1 MLWVGLMAAGLSV
14 QANFYVAPADSVG
27 LEMVNGKTFI
37 IHQVDPKETVYSLAR
52 RYNVT
57 IYEIIDHNPGVD
69 KGLSIG
75 QRVRIP
81 YIKAKT
87 QASTPPPAAAADI
100 RHVVEPG
107 ETLFALQRKY
117 GVTVAEIK
125 EWNKLT
131 SDNLSAG
138 QELVIKKSPALTLP
152 AEPQRPQPQTTPQ
165 GETQRPIAQTPQSA
179 SPKIHTVEPGQGL
192 LRVAQTYGVTMEE
205 MRVWNKLAT
214 DNLSVGQRLYVSNPG
229 ANAPILSPAIAEVQ
243 EAQPERPMEQP
254 RDTRLPV
261 TVPAERP
268 VTALPQPKVEPTSE
282 NFDEVVESGLAELIE
297 GTDGNRKYL
306 ALHRTAKV
314 GTIIRVRNEMN
325 NQEIFVRV
333 MGKLPD
339 TGANDKVLIK
349 LSKSAYD
356 RLGAIDQRFRVRIS
370 YVP

>member
-1 MLWVGLMAAGLSV
+1 MNMMNRVLLVAILSAASLSAHAFHLPV
-14 QANFYVAPADSVG
+14 LVDSVG
-27 LEMVNGKTFI
+27 LEVVNGKTFI
-37 IHQVDPKETVYSLAR
+37 VHQVDPKETVYSLAR

-57 IYEIIDHNPGVD
+57 IYEIIDHNPGAD
-69 KGLSIG
+69 KGLSVG
-75 QRVRIP
+75 QKVRIP
-81 YIKAKT
+81 YAKAKPVV
-87 QASTPPPAAAADI
+87 STPPVQVPNTEI
-100 RHVVEPG
+100 RHVVEQG

-138 QELVIKKSPALTLP
+138 QVVLIKKAGQAPAAPTAGP
-152 AEPQRPQPQTTPQ
+152 ANPGPAT
-165 GETQRPIAQTPQSA
+165 
-179 SPKIHTVEPGQGL
+179 PKIHTVEAGQGL
-192 LRVAQTYGVTMEE
+192 LRVAQTHGVTMEE
-205 MRVWNKLAT
+205 IRRWNGLSS
-214 DNLSVGQRLYVSNPG
+214 DNLQVGQRLYVSNPG
-229 ANAPILSPAIAEVQ
+229 ANPA
-243 EAQPERPMEQP
+243 
-254 RDTRLPV
+254 RLNE
-261 TVPAERP
+261 VPAPAERVIERAETPVEKPVETPKETTPAPVVERP
-268 VTALPQPKVEPTSE
+268 VTPLPQPRTPVETPAKE

-339 TGANDKVLIK
+339 TGANDKLVIK